1 MADLPRLYPVNL
13 VLDGRRV
20 LVVGGGRVA
29 LSKVV
34 ELVACGAVVTVVA
47 PEIVSELRDLDTLT
61 LVERSYEPG
70 DVRGFRFVVSAT
82 GDPSVNAAVLADG
95 EAEGIWV
102 NGVDDPDNAAVTLP
116 ARIRQGDLLITFSTR
131 GRAPAVSR
139 WLRTRFGEEFGA
151 EYATLVDVVAAERDR
166 LHAEGRSTE
175 GLDWQGALDSGML
188 ELLREGRLIEAKERL
203 QACLSS
209 SSG

>member
-1 MADLPRLYPVNL
+1 MAELPRLYPVNL
-13 VLDGRRV
+13 VLDGRPV
-20 LVVGGGRVA
+20 LVVGGGKVA

-47 PEIVSELRDLDTLT
+47 PEIDPALRELDELT
-61 LVERSYEPG
+61 LLDRPYESG

-82 GDPSVNAAVLADG
+82 GDPAVNSAVLADG
-95 EAEGIWV
+95 DAEGIWV
-102 NGVDDPDNAAVTLP
+102 NGVDDPANAAVTLP
-116 ARIRQGDLLITFSTR
+116 ARIRQGDLLVTFSTR
-131 GRAPAVSR
+131 GRAPAVAR
-139 WLRTRFGEEFGA
+139 WLRTRFSEEFGP
-151 EYATLVDVVAAERDR
+151 EYATLVDMVAAERDR
-166 LHAEGRSTE
+166 LHAAGLTTE

-188 ELLREGRLIEAKERL
+188 DLLREDRLAEAKERL